1 MAKIKQIKPSDRKK
15 LYPYMDEKE
24 LPNWDP
30 TWCYPDD
37 DEKMMIAAWDCW
49 DINHNTFERSS
60 TTSLIE
66 SSSKT
71 DIQKY
76 FDLTNCDNKPIT
88 KFNQPKV
95 SKPIQAS
102 NAKGL
107 VDMKIS
113 FPKDDLIHS
122 DNYEKTL
129 KYIETSQRETLIKS
143 DGENHLH
150 KFSAK
155 NDTTLIFE
163 DSKSLNLTSAHE
175 DTKVV
180 PLFSSKLVESRKE
193 VRFNFDAFKF
203 ELQENRSTN
212 PIKEISN
219 PSNNMMQQMKI
230 VKEHREYE
238 YNKKEEN
245 ISFQSQ
251 PVGVLIDLDG
261 LDDWLNKTTTS
272 KNNQLEQKWYQTEAD
287 KTSKNNFNLND
298 KRILHLLIKCNIA
311 EYICYQLHKIILS
324 ENLQLNYFI

>member
-49 DINHNTFERSS
+49 DINHHNTFERSS

-95 SKPIQAS
+95 SKPIQVS
-102 NAKGL
+102 NARGL

-150 KFSAK
+150 KVTAK

-163 DSKSLNLTSAHE
+163 DSKSLNLTSTHE
-175 DTKVV
+175 
-180 PLFSSKLVESRKE
+180 E
-193 VRFNFDAFKF
+193 
-203 ELQENRSTN
+203 STN

-272 KNNQLEQKWYQTEAD
+272 KNNQLEQK
-287 KTSKNNFNLND
+287 NNFNLND
-298 KRILHLLIKCNIA
+298 KVSYEDLLEFDLLMQK
-311 EYICYQLHKIILS
+311 
-324 ENLQLNYFI
+324 

>member
-175 DTKVV
+175 
-180 PLFSSKLVESRKE
+180 E
-193 VRFNFDAFKF
+193 
-203 ELQENRSTN
+203 STN

-251 PVGVLIDLDG
+251 PVSVLIDLNG

-287 KTSKNNFNLND
+287 KTRKNNFNLND
-298 KRILHLLIKCNIA
+298 KVSYEDLLEFDLLMQK
-311 EYICYQLHKIILS
+311 
-324 ENLQLNYFI
+324 

>member
-150 KFSAK
+150 KISAK
-155 NDTTLIFE
+155 NDTTLIYE

-180 PLFSSKLVESRKE
+180 PLFSSK
-193 VRFNFDAFKF
+193 
-203 ELQENRSTN
+203 STN

-230 VKEHREYE
+230 VTEHREYE
-238 YNKKEEN
+238 YNRKEEN

-251 PVGVLIDLDG
+251 PVGVLIDLNG

-287 KTSKNNFNLND
+287 KTRKNNFNLND
-298 KRILHLLIKCNIA
+298 KVSYEDLLEFDLLMQK
-311 EYICYQLHKIILS
+311 
-324 ENLQLNYFI
+324 